1 MDTIDN
7 LRTATEDDV
16 NEALE
21 GAYVKLPIENTA
33 DLLEAY
39 NRILDLKLGLPEE

>member
-1 MDTIDN
+1 MDTIDH
-7 LRTATEDDV
+7 LRAATEDDV
-16 NEALE
+16 REALD
-21 GAYVKLPIENTA
+21 GAYVTLPIENAA

>member
-1 MDTIDN
+1 MDTIDH

-16 NEALE
+16 VKAMV
-21 GAYVKLPIENTA
+21 GAGVEFPLQNPA

-39 NRILDLKLGLPEE
+39 NRILDLMLGVPEE